1 MVLQGRLF
9 VPPYDQFHVHFIMYE
24 AYYSFFYCIKIK
36 TVICGQGNLLP
47 ETGMT
52 ASPGLI

>member
-1 MVLQGRLF
+1 
-9 VPPYDQFHVHFIMYE
+9 MYE

-36 TVICGQGNLLP
+36 AVICGQGNLLP